1 MNEQS
6 ELKCDNCHK
15 RTPVRINGL
24 CQKCRDEK
32 ENDKNNT

>member
-1 MNEQS
+1 MTEKY
-6 ELKCDNCHK
+6 ELKCDNCHE

-32 ENDKNNT
+32 EAKK